1 MKKTILALSLGLL
14 TCVSL
19 QAQIFN
25 TNFASN
31 TDLEDN
37 FWSPNSQA
45 GAFQWEVDN
54 GGQVRLN
61 AGVRQE
67 IIFDTAST
75 GAATNR
81 AGTAGANTNNGYFDY
96 TMSLTS
102 RIVNTS
108 NNMGARLMINDA
120 ETSAYTVLMLGNG
133 AIRLYDND
141 GNPTLGTLGTQLSEQ
156 SLTGFSFNS
165 ANYYQLSV
173 DVSTQ
178 LSQVDFA
185 VSVFDL
191 GNSSVGTPVQIGST
205 LNFSDTV
212 SPALIGQVGGTWNTA
227 ANNQLLTGFS
237 VVPVPEPTS
246 AALLL
251 GGMTLLLVRRRR

>member
-1 MKKTILALSLGLL
+1 MKKTTLTLTISFLTLLGA
-14 TCVSL
+14 
-19 QAQIFN
+19 QAQIFS
-25 TNFASN
+25 TNFASA
-31 TDLEDN
+31 TDLENN

-45 GAFQWEVDN
+45 NAFQWEADN

-61 AGVRQE
+61 AGARQE

-81 AGTAGANTNNGYFDY
+81 AGTAGSNTNNSYADY
-96 TMSLTS
+96 TFSLTS
-102 RIVNTS
+102 RIVNSS
-108 NNMGARLMINDA
+108 NNMGARLMINDT

-133 AIRLYDND
+133 NIRLYDND

-156 SLTGFSFNS
+156 SLTGFSFNA
-165 ANYYQLSV
+165 ANYYQLTV

-191 GNSSVGTPVQIGST
+191 GNSPVGTPVQIGST

-212 SPALIGQVGGTWNTA
+212 SPALVGQVGGTWNTA
-227 ANNQLLTGFS
+227 ANNQLLTAFS

-246 AALLL
+246 IALLL
-251 GGMTLLLVRRRR
+251 GGASLLLYRRRR

>member
-1 MKKTILALSLGLL
+1 MKSIVLTLSLGLI
-14 TCVSL
+14 TCFSA

-25 TNFASN
+25 TNLSSS
-31 TDLEDN
+31 TDLEAN

-45 GAFQWEVDN
+45 NAFQWEADN

-61 AGVRQE
+61 AGTRQE
-67 IIFDTAST
+67 IVFDTAST
-75 GAATNR
+75 GAASNR
-81 AGTAGANTNNGYFDY
+81 AGTAGADTNNGYADY
-96 TMSLTS
+96 TFSMTS
-102 RIVNTS
+102 RIVNSS

-120 ETSAYTVLMLGNG
+120 ETSAYTILMLGNG

-141 GNPTLGTLGTQLSEQ
+141 GNPTLGSLGTQLSEQ
-156 SLTGFSFNS
+156 SLTGFCFNA

-178 LSQVDFA
+178 IGQVDFA

-191 GNSSVGTPVQIGST
+191 GNSPVGTPVQIGST
-205 LNFSDTV
+205 LDFSDTV
-212 SPALIGQVGGTWNTA
+212 SPAFIGQVGGTWNTA
-227 ANNQLLTGFS
+227 ANNQLFTGFS

-251 GGMTLLLVRRRR
+251 GGISLIALRRRR